1 MTTRTMK
8 HREKMKAVMKVWK
21 GERTIIATAIIHDV
35 SVKEI
40 EIWCKTAM
48 RGAKLELEKIS

>member
-1 MTTRTMK
+1 
-8 HREKMKAVMKVWK
+8 MKAVMKVWK